1 MKKIF
6 YFLLPL
12 YLIVF
17 AIACDKIAEPPPE
30 SSKIGTLK
38 VRFLPMYDGKPLA
51 MDQAVNLANTWQIKF
66 QRLSFFC
73 EVLNGSTP
81 IGTTQLVD
89 FSTIYDENAAK
100 NGVTATFTLPEGTY
114 PTTNLGIG
122 VGATNNAKKPTDFEK
137 GKPLALSDDYWDSWT
152 SYIFTKTEGKVDKD
166 KNGKFDHA
174 FSYHT
179 GTDEMFRRIGI
190 NKNISIVTGQN
201 IDMTVEVDFK
211 KILDGKSGA
220 IDPIKDQNAHS
231 LSNKAVALKIM
242 DNYPNSVTV
251 K

>member
-6 YFLLPL
+6 YFLLPF
-12 YLIVF
+12 YLLLTASNCTDPV
-17 AIACDKIAEPPPE
+17 EPTIEPTNQ
-30 SSKIGTLK
+30 GTLK

-51 MDQAVNLANTWQIKF
+51 MDQAVSLAGNWQIKF

-73 EVLNGSTP
+73 EILNGSTP

-89 FSTIYDENAAK
+89 FSTIYDENVAK
-100 NGVTATFTLPEGTY
+100 NGVTATFSLPEGTY
-114 PTTNLGIG
+114 PSTNLGIG
-122 VGATNNAKKPTDFEK
+122 VGSPNNAKKPVDFEK
-137 GKPLALSDDYWDSWT
+137 GNPLSLSDAYWDSWT

-166 KNGKFDHA
+166 KNGKFDYA

-190 NKNISIVTGQN
+190 NKNIAIVTGQN
-201 IDMTVEVDFK
+201 VDMTVEIDFK
-211 KILDGKSGA
+211 KVLDGKSGT
-220 IDPIKDQNAHS
+220 IDPFKDQNAHS

-242 DNYPNSVTV
+242 DNYPNSLTV